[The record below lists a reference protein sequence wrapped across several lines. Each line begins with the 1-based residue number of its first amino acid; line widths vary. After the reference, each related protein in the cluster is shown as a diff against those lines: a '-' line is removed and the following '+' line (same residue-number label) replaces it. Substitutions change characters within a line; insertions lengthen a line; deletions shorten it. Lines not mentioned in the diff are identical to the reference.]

1 MTETLERTQHRQAA
15 GLADRRTWTRFAY
28 LLATFP
34 LGQFWFIALVVL
46 ISVGAPLTIIWVGL
60 PILWFAFLLSRRGA
74 EIERDFVEWG
84 LGIAIPTPY
93 RSEPTAPIRKR
104 WAVRLG
110 DPATWRD
117 LFYLMILFP
126 LGIVWFTV
134 LSIAVALPLSLIA
147 TPIFFRWWAPFSFV
161 DEGWQWLVIDTTGEA
176 FVAAAFGVALLFLVP
191 AVIKGM
197 AGVHGAVAVAL
208 LGPTESARL
217 SAEVQGLRVS
227 RGRGLDAAEFERR
240 QIERNLHDGAQQ
252 RLVALAMGLGMAKE
266 KLEDDPEAARAL
278 VEEAHE
284 HAKLAIVELRDL
296 ARGISPAVLADRGL
310 DAALSAL
317 AAQAPVPV
325 DVSCR
330 LVERLPA
337 PVESTAYF
345 VAAEALAN
353 VAKHSR
359 ASLAAVTVSREGD
372 QLLVEIHDDG
382 VGGADAN
389 GNGLAGLASRV
400 EAIGGQ
406 LTVDSPSGGPTVIR
420 AELPCG

>member
-1 MTETLERTQHRQAA
+1 MTETLERSQHWRAA

-46 ISVGAPLTIIWVGL
+46 ISVGASLVIIWVGL
-60 PILWFAFLLSRRGA
+60 PILWFALVLWRRGA
-74 EIERDFVEWG
+74 EIERDLVTWG
-84 LGIAIPTPY
+84 LGIEIETPY
-93 RSEPTAPIRKR
+93 RTEPAGPVRRK

-117 LFYLMILFP
+117 LVYLLLLFP
-126 LGIVWFTV
+126 LGVTWFTILAIV
-134 LSIAVALPLSLIA
+134 FALPLSLIA
-147 TPIFFRWWAPFSFV
+147 TPIFFRWWPPFSFV
-161 DEGWQWLVIDTTGEA
+161 GEGWQWLVIDTTGEA
-176 FVAAAFGVALLFLVP
+176 LVAAAFGVALLFLVP
-191 AVIKGM
+191 TVIKGM
-197 AGVHGAVAVAL
+197 AAVHGAIAAAL
-208 LGPTESARL
+208 LGATESTRL

-266 KLEDDPEAARAL
+266 KLATDPEAARAL

-296 ARGISPAVLADRGL
+296 ARGISPAVLTDRGL

-317 AAQAPVPV
+317 AAQSPVPV

-330 LVERLPA
+330 LNERLPA

-353 VAKHSR
+353 VAKHAR
-359 ASLAAVTVSREGD
+359 AARAAVVVQRDTNKV
-372 QLLVEIHDDG
+372 LVEVRDDG

-389 GNGLAGLASRV
+389 GNGLAGLNSRV
-400 EAIGGQ
+400 EAVGGR
-406 LTVDSPSGGPTVIR
+406 LTVESPAGGPTVIR
-420 AELPCG
+420 AELPCE

>member
-34 LGQFWFIALVVL
+34 LGQFWFIALVTL
-46 ISVGAPLTIIWVGL
+46 ISLGASLVIIWVGL
-60 PILWFAFLLSRRGA
+60 PILWFVFLLWRRGA
-74 EIERDFVEWG
+74 EIERDFVAWG
-84 LGIAIPTPY
+84 LGIEIETPY
-93 RSEPTAPIRKR
+93 RTEPAGPVRRK

-117 LFYLMILFP
+117 LVYLLLLFP
-126 LGIVWFTV
+126 LGIVWFTILAIV
-134 LSIAVALPLSLIA
+134 FALPLSLIA
-147 TPIFFRWWAPFSFV
+147 TPIFFRWWPPFSFV
-161 DEGWQWLVIDTTGEA
+161 GEGWQWLVIDTTGEA
-176 FVAAAFGVALLFLVP
+176 LVAAAFGVALLFLVP
-191 AVIKGM
+191 TVIKGM
-197 AGVHGAVAVAL
+197 AAIHGAIAAAL
-208 LGPTESARL
+208 LGPAESARL

-252 RLVALAMGLGMAKE
+252 RLVALAMGLGMARE

-278 VEEAHE
+278 VDEAHE

-345 VAAEALAN
+345 VVAEALAN

-359 ASLAAVTVSREGD
+359 ATLAAVTVSREGD
-372 QLLVEIHDDG
+372 RLLVEIQDDG
-382 VGGADAN
+382 VGGADAT

-400 EAIGGQ
+400 EAVGGQ
-406 LTVDSPSGGPTVIR
+406 LTIESPSGGPTVIR

>member
-1 MTETLERTQHRQAA
+1 MTETIRRNNP
-15 GLADRRTWTRFAY
+15 GLARDWADRRTWTRLAY

-34 LGQFWFIALVVL
+34 LGIFWFVALVTL
-46 ISVGAPLTIIWVGL
+46 ASVGVSLIIIWVGL
-60 PILWFAFLLSRRGA
+60 PILWFTFVLSRNGA
-74 EIERDFVEWG
+74 QVEKRFIGWG
-84 LGIAIPTPY
+84 LGTEINTLY
-93 RSEPTAPIRKR
+93 RSEPAASLRRR

-117 LFYLMILFP
+117 LVYLFLLFP

-134 LSIAVALPLSLIA
+134 LSIVFALPLSLIA
-147 TPIFFRWWAPFSFV
+147 TPLTMRWWKPFSFV
-161 DEGWQWLVIDTTGEA
+161 GEGWRWLVIDTTGEA
-176 FVAAAFGVALLFLVP
+176 VIAAVIGVALLLLVP
-191 AVIKGM
+191 AVVRGM
-197 AGVHGAVAVAL
+197 AAIHSSIAVGL
-208 LGPTESARL
+208 LGPTRSAL

-266 KLEDDPEAARAL
+266 KLETDPQAARRL

-296 ARGISPAVLADRGL
+296 ARGISPVVLTDRGL

-317 AAQAPVPV
+317 AAQSPVPV

-330 LVERLPA
+330 LGERLPA
-337 PVESTAYF
+337 PVESTSYF
-345 VAAEALAN
+345 VVAEALAN
-353 VAKHSR
+353 VAKHADATR
-359 ASLAAVTVSREGD
+359 AAVALHREGD
-372 QLLVEIHDDG
+372 LLMVEIRDDG
-382 VGGADAN
+382 MGGADVN
-389 GNGLAGLASRV
+389 GHGLAGLSSRV
-400 EAIGGQ
+400 EAVGGR
-406 LTVDSPSGGPTVIR
+406 LAIESPEGGPTVIR

>member
-1 MTETLERTQHRQAA
+1 MVDTVQHQPQGRVA

-46 ISVGAPLTIIWVGL
+46 ASLGVSLAIVWVGL
-60 PILWFAFLLSRRGA
+60 PILWFLFLLSRQGA
-74 EIERDFVEWG
+74 RIEREFVAWG
-84 LGIAIPTPY
+84 LGTEIATPY
-93 RSEPTAPIRKR
+93 RTEPVGSVRKR
-104 WAVRLG
+104 WAVRLS

-117 LFYLMILFP
+117 LVYLLLLFP
-126 LGIVWFTV
+126 LGTVWFTL
-134 LSIAVALPLSLIA
+134 LSVVVALPLSLIA
-147 TPIFFRWWAPFSFV
+147 APLTYRWWVPFTFV
-161 DEGWQWLVIDTTGEA
+161 SEGWRWLVIDTTGESII
-176 FVAAAFGVALLFLVP
+176 AAAFGVGLLFLIPV
-191 AVIKGM
+191 VVGGM
-197 AGVHGAVAVAL
+197 AAVHSTIAAAL

-252 RLVALAMGLGMAKE
+252 RLVALAMDLGMAKE
-266 KLEDDPEAARAL
+266 KLSSDPEAARTL

-284 HAKLAIVELRDL
+284 HAKQAIVELRDL
-296 ARGISPAVLADRGL
+296 ARGISPAVLTDRGL

-317 AAQAPVPV
+317 AAQSPVPV

-330 LVERLPA
+330 LADRLPA

-345 VAAEALAN
+345 VVAEALAN

-359 ASLAAVTVSREGD
+359 ATRATVSVYREGD
-372 QLLVEIHDDG
+372 HLVVEIHDDG
-382 VGGADAN
+382 IGGADA
-389 GNGLAGLASRV
+389 GGHGLAGLSSRV
-400 EAIGGQ
+400 EAIGGR
-406 LTVDSPSGGPTVIR
+406 LTVRSDEGGPTVIR